1 MPHFDSPE
9 RPSEEVF
16 DPKIHLDYSSPTKVY
31 PLADLKLEPREFS
44 TPIAATAP
52 FQLLTEEGVLAYRR
66 ALFAPE
72 VLDECAVSPYP
83 NTLIVR
89 DAAKKSK
96 FLHDFW
102 NHPETLNILSGLM
115 QAPLVPIFKI
125 EEGFVSVQTNS
136 AKDLEEMK
144 KEISIEP
151 DHRLIEMSEEE
162 KNANPLESGSII
174 PWHFDSYPYACIIML
189 SHTDGMIGGETFI
202 KCGDGTITKVE
213 GPKYGCAYIIQG
225 GILEHLASRAKGVK
239 ERIASVAS
247 FRANVDGFYDISFT
261 TNTRPMT
268 NTRDLHREW
277 AEYRLKVLKKEIE
290 ATLER
295 VRNNQISTEDFH
307 IFGKRQVGYMQQTYR
322 QMVPHGL
329 IDQTIENHGNYG
341 YYHAD
346 RIWENIRKCDGF
358 ETLLAAA
365 REMEDTWDPA
375 RDYQGD
381 LIASRLSLKRGKV
394 LQGQLGRVIPS
405 ANPWQEYSMGDE
417 LLRQGQRELFLG
429 WSDYFGFSSL
439 VTLDTSAVVVS
450 VTDEAWR
457 QIYHRMFTMQDKTEQ
472 VKCDETHPVCLNC
485 AKRKSDC
492 TYKSKYQWCT
502 VVTPET
508 QDHPEPRERENQQ
521 DHPSATAP
529 GCDQDAMQQAK
540 LANSSSLAAVHSN
553 EHIELY
559 GAALDTM
566 LESWNAETTC
576 AWIPPDPISVWQMS
590 LGTFTAQVPSS
601 RDTELIDFYLDKVAP
616 LFCCYAASD
625 KNPFYHLIAKAWNS
639 EHKFTKYAAV
649 IRASQSL
656 AAVFMSARESSL
668 RSVAKSLQKEAQGH
682 IDYLSSTEG
691 YDAMTFLALHLLGAS
706 AMYSQDVAYW
716 HVVAAKLQN
725 ILSLDALGSNN
736 QTTIIRLHERE
747 RQFFW
752 GLHMY
757 NHLHTTFVENHLSL
771 PSIQIPERYLEDIT
785 GIRRYPHPYTGVSS
799 HITFALLTV
808 GKLIKRQRKLAV
820 SRSFATEQQIQ
831 DIRALISE
839 ANELETMLLAQNVP
853 GPEEIE
859 DPNDEVTPVEHL
871 VKMAECHRNAALL
884 QLYRVFPD
892 VLRRRLGLDGI
903 PISTEGFTLRLA
915 LRILDT
921 LTSIPSQSG
930 TTPFQTV
937 LLLAMS
943 SELKFASHV
952 PDMDQTSHDIRIANA
967 REWTVTRLSE
977 AQCKI
982 PGQRLYTL
990 LKKVRRMWAQL
1001 DVAGPFDVVFWL
1013 DYMM

>member
-9 RPSEEVF
+9 RPFEDVF
-16 DPKIHLDYSSPTKVY
+16 DPKVHLDYSPPKKVY

-52 FQLLTEEGVLAYRR
+52 FQLLNEEGVLAYRR
-66 ALFAPE
+66 ALFAPG
-72 VLDECAVSPYP
+72 VLDECAVSPYL

-102 NHPETLNILSGLM
+102 NHPETLRILSGLM

-125 EEGFVSVQTNS
+125 EEGFVSVQTKSSKNV
-136 AKDLEEMK
+136 EEMK
-144 KEISIEP
+144 KEVSIEP
-151 DHRLIEMSEEE
+151 DHRLIELSEEE
-162 KNANPLESGSII
+162 KNADPLKSGSII

-189 SHTDGMIGGETFI
+189 SHTDGMVGGETFI
-202 KCGDGTITKVE
+202 KCGDGSITKVE

-277 AEYRLKVLKKEIE
+277 AEYRLHVLKKEIE
-290 ATLER
+290 ATLEK
-295 VRNNQISTEDFH
+295 VRNNEISTEDFH
-307 IFGKRQVGYMQQTYR
+307 VFGKRQVNYMQQTYR
-322 QMVPHGL
+322 QMVPRSL
-329 IDQTIENHGNYG
+329 IDRAIENHGNYG

-346 RIWENIRKCDGF
+346 GIWEVIRQQRRESQQERELPAATERNQDAVQQANLEASC
-358 ETLLAAA
+358 TSAAA
-365 REMEDTWDPA
+365 H
-375 RDYQGD
+375 
-381 LIASRLSLKRGKV
+381 
-394 LQGQLGRVIPS
+394 
-405 ANPWQEYSMGDE
+405 
-417 LLRQGQRELFLG
+417 
-429 WSDYFGFSSL
+429 SD
-439 VTLDTSAVVVS
+439 A
-450 VTDEAWR
+450 
-457 QIYHRMFTMQDKTEQ
+457 
-472 VKCDETHPVCLNC
+472 
-485 AKRKSDC
+485 
-492 TYKSKYQWCT
+492 
-502 VVTPET
+502 
-508 QDHPEPRERENQQ
+508 
-521 DHPSATAP
+521 
-529 GCDQDAMQQAK
+529 
-540 LANSSSLAAVHSN
+540 
-553 EHIELY
+553 HIELY
-559 GAALDTM
+559 NAALDTM
-566 LESWNAETTC
+566 LESWDDENTC
-576 AWIPPDPISVWQMS
+576 DWDLPDPMSAWQMS

-625 KNPFYHLIAKAWNS
+625 KNPFYHLIFKAWNS

-649 IRASQSL
+649 IRTSQSL

-668 RSVAKSLQKEAQGH
+668 RSVAKDLQKEAQSH
-682 IDYLSSTEG
+682 IDYLSMTEG
-691 YDAMTFLALHLLGAS
+691 YDAMAFLALHLLGAS

-716 HVVAAKLQN
+716 YIVAAKLQN
-725 ILSLDALGSNN
+725 ILNLDALGSDN

-808 GKLIKRQRKLAV
+808 GKLIKRQRQLAT
-820 SRSFATEQQIQ
+820 SRSFATEKQIE

-839 ANELETMLLAQNVP
+839 ANNLEAMILARNIP
-853 GPEEIE
+853 SPDEIE
-859 DPNDEVTPVEHL
+859 DPNDEATPVEHL

-892 VLRRRLGLDGI
+892 VLRRRLGLDGTE
-903 PISTEGFTLRLA
+903 ISTEGFTLRLA

-943 SELKFASHV
+943 SELRFAGNVSDMEQASHN
-952 PDMDQTSHDIRIANA
+952 IKIANA
-967 REWTVTRLSE
+967 REWMLTRLSE
-977 AQCKI
+977 AQRKI

-990 LKKVRRMWAQL
+990 LKKVRQMWAQL

-1013 DYMM
+1013 DFMM